1 MLMKLRVCP
10 LVVQRCSTLT
20 AFCSRAVNYE
30 LGFRRKLPANF
41 DAEMILTDASKSHR
55 MSEAKRHA
63 VLGLHIGN
71 EFRQAVTPGSLNGM
85 KDQSPANTAA
95 LAVGP
100 DNGCDFRGIGTQTYK
115 IDNT

>member
-1 MLMKLRVCP
+1 MV
-10 LVVQRCSTLT
+10 
-20 AFCSRAVNYE
+20 
-30 LGFRRKLPANF
+30 
-41 DAEMILTDASKSHR
+41 LTDASKSHR

-85 KDQSPANTAA
+85 QDQSPANTAA

-115 IDNT
+115 IDNTQDRLSRV